1 MTTHDVWVCPI
12 CGQAPGDPAAIMAH
26 GREKH
31 PSVLPAHATIAQRLD
46 LIAALADEAALTA
59 GHPNPDGQQA
69 RARRPP
75 SGRAP
80 ADLAALDLAAPPDD
94 DHPERPLSL
103 LVECSRLCWAA
114 TPLDVHQAHPQPDP
128 PCTIASEARWLAGL
142 WPAAQ
147 PWLDLADCY
156 WIDDS
161 TTRVLRLLAAATRT
175 APRPVHH
182 CPSCGEVLADAAGG
196 WLWCRACG
204 AEHPGPERLAEQWR
218 RKPPMA
224 TADIAA
230 TLGINPNRLHKWRF
244 RGMLAPARVEA
255 GIAYWRPL
263 DVIALLWPDTLEAA

>member
-1 MTTHDVWVCPI
+1 MTTHDVWFCPI
-12 CGQAPGDPAAIMAH
+12 CGAEAPTTADAMAH

-46 LIAALADEAALTA
+46 LIAALADEAQLTA

-80 ADLAALDLAAPPDD
+80 ADLAAIDLAAPPDD

-114 TPLDVHQAHPQPDP
+114 TPLDVHQAHRQPDP

-147 PWLDLADCY
+147 PWLDLADCS
-156 WIDDS
+156 WVDDS
-161 TTRVLRLLAAATRT
+161 TARVLRLLAAATRT